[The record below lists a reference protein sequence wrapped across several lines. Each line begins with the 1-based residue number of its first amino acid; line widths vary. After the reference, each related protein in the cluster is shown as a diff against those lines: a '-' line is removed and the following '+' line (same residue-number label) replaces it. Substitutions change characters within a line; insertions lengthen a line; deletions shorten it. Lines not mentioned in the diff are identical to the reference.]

1 MPSDC
6 IGPEELFECLRCGDC
21 CKGFGGTYLT
31 GEDIEAISRYIGAN
45 PEKLIARYCNLS
57 GTKPVLAQRPDGY
70 CIFWDK
76 ICTIHPVKPR
86 MCRKWPFIESIL
98 VDANNW
104 LIMADSC
111 PGIHTDA
118 PVDALQKYMKKR
130 LAKDNERQAENQRGT
145 DQPTGRY
152 EAAD

>member
-6 IGPEELFECLRCGDC
+6 ISPQELFECRMCGDC
-21 CKGFGGTYLT
+21 CKGYGGTYLT
-31 GEDIEAISRYIGAN
+31 AADIEAISRYIGTQ
-45 PEKLIARYCNLS
+45 PEKFLARCCHLS
-57 GTKPVLAQRPDGY
+57 GTKPVLAQGTDGY

-98 VDANNW
+98 VDAKNW

-111 PGIHTDA
+111 PGIHADVPA
-118 PVDALQKYMKKR
+118 DKLRKYVKQK
-130 LAKDNERQAENQRGT
+130 LAKSS
-145 DQPTGRY
+145 
-152 EAAD
+152 

>member
-6 IGPEELFECLRCGDC
+6 ISPQELFKCRMCGDC
-21 CKGFGGTYLT
+21 CKGYGGTYLT
-31 GEDIEAISRYIGAN
+31 AEDIEAISRYIGSN
-45 PEKLIARYCNLS
+45 PEKFLARYCNLS
-57 GTKPVLAQRPDGY
+57 GTKPLLAQRSNGY
-70 CIFWDK
+70 CMFWDK

-111 PGIHTDA
+111 PGIHTDIPA
-118 PVDALQKYMKKR
+118 DKLQKYVKKK
-130 LAKDNERQAENQRGT
+130 LAKRS
-145 DQPTGRY
+145 
-152 EAAD
+152 